1 MCGIAGFVA
10 RRSDGDAPERL
21 QAALVAMAHRGPDD
35 EGLTFINPHD
45 RRRVEL
51 CTPSTMTG
59 SRLVHRQVST
69 DSAGFPIGLG
79 HRRFALVDPGPQS
92 HQPFWSPDGKLCLSW
107 NGEIYNHV
115 ELRGE
120 LAARS
125 HRFETDSDTELFV
138 EAYRAWGTACFE
150 RFIGFWAAAL
160 FDAERDAVL
169 LTRDRIGKAPL
180 YIRIS
185 DQGCYWASE
194 LKALR
199 ILDPGRPWTVREQSV
214 VDFLYWSLRDL
225 DGSTFF
231 DEVTTFPAASFG
243 WIGDDG
249 VDTRRYWWLQDRR
262 LSTTEISADEAAAEL
277 RSTLADAVRLRLR
290 ADVPI
295 GVQVSGG
302 LDSSSILALAA
313 QHTDRIS
320 AYTVTFPQPEAN
332 EEPFARAVAEK
343 YRRGVDY
350 HVLSPPAEDHL
361 TRLLSFVEL
370 MGEPFHSPN
379 QITNHA
385 IWESIRGHGLR
396 GVLYGAGGDE
406 IFAGYP
412 NEYVFPYLRW
422 LLRRGRVTEAL
433 RELVAFPATHHPNP
447 VKNLILRGLF
457 AVSPGYEN
465 RVRGNP
471 VPAEID
477 PCTIP
482 RADRRPTPA
491 PTTLEALLKANVTR
505 RLIPYWT
512 HIDNQNSMGVPIE
525 LRSPFL
531 DHRVV
536 ELGFR
541 LPVEYLIH
549 RGWTKWNLRLAMQRD
564 LPDAVTWRRRKM
576 GFPFP
581 LALWLTAGRARL
593 LESIDAT
600 PCPYIDHELLRSS
613 YDRLVNAS
621 PGHLWRLLS
630 VGLWWQ
636 GRG

>member
-21 QAALVAMAHRGPDD
+21 RAALVAMAHRGPDD

-45 RRRVEL
+45 QRRVEL

-92 HQPFWSPDGKLCLSW
+92 HQPFWSPEGKLCLSW
-107 NGEIYNHV
+107 DGEIYNHV

-120 LAARS
+120 LAARG

-138 EAYRAWGTACFE
+138 EAYRPWGTACFE

-180 YIRIS
+180 YSRIS

-199 ILDPGRPWTVREQSV
+199 ILDQGRPWTVREQSV
-214 VDFLYWSLRDL
+214 VDFLYWSLLDL

-249 VDTRRYWWLQDRR
+249 
-262 LSTTEISADEAAAEL
+262 
-277 RSTLADAVRLRLR
+277 
-290 ADVPI
+290 
-295 GVQVSGG
+295 
-302 LDSSSILALAA
+302 
-313 QHTDRIS
+313 
-320 AYTVTFPQPEAN
+320 
-332 EEPFARAVAEK
+332 
-343 YRRGVDY
+343 
-350 HVLSPPAEDHL
+350 
-361 TRLLSFVEL
+361 
-370 MGEPFHSPN
+370 
-379 QITNHA
+379 
-385 IWESIRGHGLR
+385 
-396 GVLYGAGGDE
+396 GDE
-406 IFAGYP
+406 ILAGYP
-412 NEYVFPYLRW
+412 NEYGFAYLRW
-422 LLRRGRVTEAL
+422 LPGRGRVLDAF
-433 RELVAFPATHHPNP
+433 REFATFPATHHSNP
-447 VKNLILRGLF
+447 VKNLLIRELL
-457 AVSPGYEN
+457 AASPKSED
-465 RVRGNP
+465 RIRANP

-491 PTTLEALLKANVTR
+491 PTTLEVLLKANVTR

-512 HIDNQNSMGVPIE
+512 HIDSQNSMGVPIE

-549 RGWTKWNLRLAMQRD
+549 RGWTKWSLRLAMQRD
-564 LPDAVTWRRRKM
+564 LPDAVTWRRQKM

-581 LALWLTAGRARL
+581 LAHWLAAGRARL

-613 YDRLVNAS
+613 YNRLVDAS
-621 PGHLWRLLS
+621 PGYLWRLLS